1 MFFSEMYG
9 TVYFNKLL
17 PFNIK
22 SIVSVQK
29 IHIIE
34 LYACVLKIFVVIFQ
48 LPLNILIPII
58 ICSI

>member
-1 MFFSEMYG
+1 MVQY
-9 TVYFNKLL
+9 
-17 PFNIK
+17 K
-22 SIVSVQK
+22 SLVPIQK